1 MNAGYQNSFLMP
13 TVKFTRSLNRFF
25 PELEEVS
32 VNGKTLEE
40 ILREVNVRYPGI
52 SNYLLDEH
60 HRLRKHVNIFIDG
73 TLISDRNGLKDS
85 FSENSEIFIIQ
96 ALSGG

>member
-1 MNAGYQNSFLMP
+1 MP
-13 TVKFTRSLNRFF
+13 TVKFTRSLSRFF
-25 PELEEVS
+25 PELEDVS

-40 ILREVNVRYPGI
+40 ILREVDVRYPGI